1 MRISL
6 AHAVSFEARHTAVDL
21 HAPNV
26 AAPLISRRSPTYGR
40 RPSRP
45 PIRRLLMNPVAID
58 GTGMKENTPMRELL
72 QGAVKDYSPLHA
84 QRGQFSTI
92 LSARGRFLFQRSA
105 MPRTKAPCWGDISF
119 TGTRLS
125 THRRRRGQAGLRDNT
140 LSRTSYP
147 DAAVEEAP
155 EGVAAA
161 PVGGGTWPG
170 TPEPQAP
177 PVWRAPEG
185 PEGTGGLRGAAPN
198 EVRPPSLAGG
208 RALRRPEHQRGNK
221 QTSRKT
227 TNQEGPEGQAAAD
240 VGGGRARAGLEID
253 HSEPSG
259 SRVAIS
265 RAGRRP
271 RAHQA
276 ARPKQATRR
285 PAPRTATSTARTPAR
300 HSKRG
305 RH

>member
-198 EVRPPSLAGG
+198 KVRPPSLAGG
-208 RALRRPEHQRGNK
+208 RALRRPEHQRDHRHKHGHEHK
-221 QTSRKT
+221 HRHEHKKRAGTSRF
-227 TNQEGPEGQAAAD
+227 
-240 VGGGRARAGLEID
+240 
-253 HSEPSG
+253 
-259 SRVAIS
+259 
-265 RAGRRP
+265 
-271 RAHQA
+271 
-276 ARPKQATRR
+276 R
-285 PAPRTATSTARTPAR
+285 PALNAQQRSARDGLSSAR
-300 HSKRG
+300 LPCHPCRSSR
-305 RH
+305 R